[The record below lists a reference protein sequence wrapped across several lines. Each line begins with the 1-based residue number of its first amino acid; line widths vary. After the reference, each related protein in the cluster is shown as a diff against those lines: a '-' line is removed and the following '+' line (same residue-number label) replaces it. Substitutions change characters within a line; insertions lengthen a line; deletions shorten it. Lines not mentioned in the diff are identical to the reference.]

1 MYSAIVEI
9 HVRHLESPRGKKHP
23 LYSYFLAFIS
33 SVAKCLAVPPLLASV
48 TAIWLQEIVLPSFI
62 SIGPTTHYPSAV
74 QIAYGPFPWLG
85 ITPSGSK
92 AFKQLALFSRST
104 VILSF
109 PPISSEI
116 LFKCFHCFS
125 LAGVVISLWS
135 TGIYFLVKVDGSLI
149 HVAFSLGSSTQLW
162 KR

>member
-74 QIAYGPFPWLG
+74 QIAYGPFP
-85 ITPSGSK
+85 
-92 AFKQLALFSRST
+92 
-104 VILSF
+104 
-109 PPISSEI
+109 
-116 LFKCFHCFS
+116 
-125 LAGVVISLWS
+125 
-135 TGIYFLVKVDGSLI
+135 
-149 HVAFSLGSSTQLW
+149 
-162 KR
+162 